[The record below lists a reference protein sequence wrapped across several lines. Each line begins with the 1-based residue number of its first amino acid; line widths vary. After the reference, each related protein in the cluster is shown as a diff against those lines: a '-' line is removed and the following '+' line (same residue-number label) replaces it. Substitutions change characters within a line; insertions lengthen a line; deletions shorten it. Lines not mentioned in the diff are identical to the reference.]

1 MESNSTKESTLKTRK
16 YFNGWERV
24 RWVTTATYRDTETD
38 EVFAAI
44 IRYTSEQYGLHTPSE
59 IRLHVSTDGQ
69 CWYTERETIA
79 G

>member
-1 MESNSTKESTLKTRK
+1 M
-16 YFNGWERV
+16 GH
-24 RWVTTATYRDTETD
+24 YRNLQRYRND